1 MAEMTIA
8 PVATHGFFI
17 DGKWVEEG
25 EIVEVRAPYDGA
37 VVGRVFRGR
46 REHAEA
52 AWSGVREF
60 KWKHSDGSLL
70 KVPLTPDILGAFWSA
85 VAMIEDSRIHV
96 SAGGNM
102 AFVSLPSNHPVEEI
116 DKTLNKLGLTALVLQ
131 GAATTRLGLIQR
143 PAILASVKKVLD
155 PTNRFPPYE
164 T

>member
-52 AWSGVREF
+52 A
-60 KWKHSDGSLL
+60 
-70 KVPLTPDILGAFWSA
+70 IA
-85 VAMIEDSRIHV
+85 
-96 SAGGNM
+96 AG
-102 AFVSLPSNHPVEEI
+102 LC
-116 DKTLNKLGLTALVLQ
+116 L
-131 GAATTRLGLIQR
+131 
-143 PAILASVKKVLD
+143 
-155 PTNRFPPYE
+155 
-164 T
+164 